1 MADSDFLGYV
11 KPGNID
17 SLTQGANQFGG
28 VGANTYVARPDKG
41 GQLGV
46 GFNAA
51 NIDAA
56 TPLTFSPTFFIV
68 LHLPTM
74 YTKQNPEFA
83 KMLKTIIENCP
94 KQITGIDFGYNLETQ
109 KTPAGHDGQEM
120 AVPTKTKRSAVNPS
134 MVFQELTGNLI
145 WNTFRQWI
153 FDINDPDTYASMAHV
168 KGGAQNFVSSA
179 YSMTCMA
186 IQFDP
191 TMAPE
196 QIIDAAIY
204 SNMFPTA
211 TDNIGFERQISTT
224 NIRERTI
231 QFEAIVRHNA
241 HVRSL
246 AVQIAK
252 ELQLA
257 KADYRY
263 AVPEFD
269 FAHAK
274 QNTYAVYKNDEG
286 NGIWKDS
293 YTAAQYKSTDSGTDA
308 TTGR

>member
-1 MADSDFLGYV
+1 MADAD
-11 KPGNID
+11 NIILK
-17 SLTQGANQFGG
+17 SKSIIKGANEFGG
-28 VGANTYVARPDKG
+28 VGTNTAFADLRKG

-51 NIDAA
+51 NLDAA
-56 TPLTFSPTFFIV
+56 SPLPFSPTFFIV

-74 YTKQNPEFA
+74 YDSDKEFG
-83 KMLKTIIENCP
+83 KMLKSIIENCP
-94 KQITGIDFGYNLETQ
+94 KQISGIDFGYQLDVA
-109 KTPAGHDGQEM
+109 KTPNGHDSQEQST
-120 AVPTKTKRSAVNPS
+120 PTKTKRSAVNPS
-134 MVFQELTGNLI
+134 MVFQEVTGNLI
-145 WNTFRQWI
+145 WNVFRKWI
-153 FDINDPDTYASMAHV
+153 FDINDPDTYASMAHIQ
-168 KGGAQNFVSSA
+168 GGAQNYVSSA

-204 SNMFPTA
+204 TNMFPTQ
-211 TDNIGFERQISTT
+211 TDNIGFERNIGNTV
-224 NIRERTI
+224 IRERTI

-241 HVRSL
+241 YVRSL

-252 ELQLA
+252 QLQLA

-269 FAHAK
+269 YASAK
-274 QNTYAVYKNDEG
+274 SEALVD
-286 NGIWKDS
+286 NGIWSDVNIAKG
-293 YTAAQYKSTDSGTDA
+293 YKSDDDA
-308 TTGR
+308 IGKTGI